1 MNVLIDS
8 PYLVEA
14 RYVEQRIPQY
24 RNNPLICALPPTPT
38 DEELVE
44 NLFDLPEFSKEQR
57 DWPTSD
63 RLQMVAQ
70 LSRFLCPLERHIRLA
85 RAFDTLIRN
94 GYVDRAPRTAAH
106 VRVYQQLYEAKQQ
119 GRAFLGEFVRAEEAQ
134 LSSAVIGL
142 SGIGKTSTIR
152 RIFSQYPQAINHPKY
167 GITQI
172 PYIHIECPHDGI
184 SVKGLA
190 ASILRKLDQ
199 VVPDAN
205 YYDLYLKR
213 PGPGE
218 TLLNHA
224 ARAMHNHFVGVL
236 VVDEIHNLKNA
247 GRNKTTLMS
256 ALVTASNELKVPIV
270 FVGTNKAVKV
280 LGIDFSSGRRSS
292 AAGFPVWAALKQ
304 SGDFEQPDEWED
316 FLASL
321 WPFQWIQHPV
331 ELNQYLANYM
341 FDCSQGIPDIAI
353 KLFACAQWRAMLDG
367 TESFSV
373 NTLAEVMKSELV
385 RVAPMLD
392 AIREDDVDALN
403 AFEDIAPLHIS
414 SLLDDALNSYEG
426 IRQRGAEIKPGHV
439 SFVPRVSGVLVEAGI
454 DEVRA
459 VSMAQKVANEGKVT
473 GIVDGA
479 TAALKLAKPPRAAR
493 AKASKTPDELVQ
505 LAPDDYR
512 NAIRAAKRDGTTIF
526 SHLRAMGAARPL
538 DDLLDLI

>member
-1 MNVLIDS
+1 MNASINN

-14 RYVEQRIPQY
+14 RYVEQRIPHF
-24 RNNPLICALPPTPT
+24 RDNPLICALPRAPS
-38 DEELVE
+38 DEELME
-44 NLFDLPEFSKEQR
+44 NLFDLPQFSMEQR

-63 RLQMVAQ
+63 RLHMVSQ
-70 LSRFLCPLERHIRLA
+70 LSRFLSPLERHIQLA
-85 RAFDTLIRN
+85 RAFDMFIRN
-94 GYVDRAPRTAAH
+94 GYVDRAPRSAEH
-106 VRVYQQLYEAKQQ
+106 VHVYQQLYEAKQQ
-119 GRAFLGEFVRAEEAQ
+119 GRAFLSDFSRPEEAQ
-134 LSSAVIGL
+134 LSAAVIGW
-142 SGIGKTSTIR
+142 SGIGKTTTIR
-152 RIFSQYPQAINHPKY
+152 RIFSQYPQAIHHPKF
-167 GITQI
+167 GITQV

-190 ASILRKLDQ
+190 ASIIRKLDQ
-199 VVPDAN
+199 LVPDVD

-213 PGPGE
+213 SGTGE

-224 ARAMHNHFVGVL
+224 ARVMHNHFVGVL

-247 GRNKTTLMS
+247 GRNKTTLMA

-292 AAGFPVWAALKQ
+292 AAGFPMWTALKQ
-304 SGDFEQPDEWED
+304 SGDLEKPGEWED

-403 AFEDIAPLHIS
+403 EFEDIAPLHIS

-426 IRQRGAEIKPGHV
+426 VRQRGAEIKPGHV

-473 GIVDGA
+473 GVVDGA
-479 TAALKLAKPPRAAR
+479 TAALKLARPPRAAR
-493 AKASKTPDELVQ
+493 KKVSETPDELVQ

-538 DDLLDLI
+538 DDILDLI